1 MLKKQNNLYDTNLD
15 EIEYAFFC
23 DFLEEQYEEAK
34 EVGVFI
40 NDEDYYYKYQLETFL
55 YFTDKT
61 YKIKT
66 TLVKQ

>member
-1 MLKKQNNLYDTNLD
+1 MRDT
-15 EIEYAFFC
+15 
-23 DFLEEQYEEAK
+23 LEKLTLVRNYTINEETK
-34 EVGVFI
+34 EVEVFI

>member
-1 MLKKQNNLYDTNLD
+1 MKET
-15 EIEYAFFC
+15 
-23 DFLEEQYEEAK
+23 LEKLTLVKNYTINEETK
-34 EVGVFI
+34 EVEVFI
-40 NDEDYYYKYQLETFL
+40 NDEDFNYKYQLETFL